1 MTKLKR
7 AIDKKGLR
15 HDYVARKIGVIN
27 STMTRY
33 IKGEVKIP
41 ATLLKKVA
49 KLLDCNMEDLV

>member
-1 MTKLKR
+1 MTKLKK

-15 HDYVARKIGVIN
+15 HDFVAKNIGVIN

-41 ATLLKKVA
+41 ALLLKKVA
-49 KLLDCNMEDLV
+49 KLLNCNMEDLV